1 MIADYRVVSD
11 VGISHDESVTANF
24 RQPSAFDRS
33 PIEGDILADFVV
45 LANFQ
50 PRGLAF
56 IGHVLRRHPNRT
68 ERKKNVMRADL
79 RWPLDG
85 YVRNQTA
92 VLAQFNVRS
101 DHTVR
106 ANLARC
112 RDLGA
117 GIDDG
122 RGMNVQERISVEGC
136 ITTVA
141 SQVASQ
147 RPASEIP
154 SSRAPTLSRSLVA
167 VAVIRARI
175 SAARTVD
182 QLA

>member
-1 MIADYRVVSD
+1 MIADHRVVSD

-141 SQVASQ
+141 SQ
-147 RPASEIP
+147 RPASEIS
-154 SSRAPTLSRSLVA
+154 SSRAPTISRSLVA

-182 QLA
+182 QD